1 MLIRHYAKFIPD
13 DTPLL
18 AGIVGQQLG
27 LDLEH
32 FDEELGLLWACD
44 ALRFVKNNKN
54 NDLCGGEGG
63 IRTLERFPVT
73 HFPGVRLRPLGH
85 LTIRARIIP

>member
-32 FDEELGLLWACD
+32 FDEELGLFWACD
-44 ALRFVKNNKN
+44 ALRFVKK
-54 NDLCGGEGG
+54 
-63 IRTLERFPVT
+63 
-73 HFPGVRLRPLGH
+73 
-85 LTIRARIIP
+85 

>member
-13 DTPLL
+13 DTPRL

-44 ALRFVKNNKN
+44 ALRFVKK
-54 NDLCGGEGG
+54 
-63 IRTLERFPVT
+63 
-73 HFPGVRLRPLGH
+73 
-85 LTIRARIIP
+85 